1 MKKIIKKVKK
11 MAITSVQLDRDLVEK
26 VKAIVKK
33 KKPLRKIN
41 SYAEAT
47 REVLIDYVRKNQK
60 FLTKNI
66 NQNQTETIE
75 TVQEESL

>member
-1 MKKIIKKVKK
+1 MKMV
-11 MAITSVQLDRDLVEK
+11 ITSVQLDRDLVEK
-26 VKAIVKK
+26 VKTIVKK

-60 FLTKNI
+60 ILAEEI
-66 NQNQTETIE
+66 NQTQIKI
-75 TVQEESL
+75 VQEEI

>member
-1 MKKIIKKVKK
+1 MV
-11 MAITSVQLDRDLVEK
+11 ITSVQLDRDLIEK

-47 REVLIDYVRKNQK
+47 REVLIDFVRKNQK
-60 FLTKNI
+60 FLEEEI
-66 NQNQTETIE
+66 DQNQIKTIS
-75 TVQEESL
+75 EESI

>member
-1 MKKIIKKVKK
+1 VKK

-26 VKAIVKK
+26 VKIIVKK

-60 FLTKNI
+60 LLAEEI
-66 NQNQTETIE
+66 NQDQIETIP
-75 TVQEESL
+75 EEVL

>member
-1 MKKIIKKVKK
+1 MSL
-11 MAITSVQLDRDLVEK
+11 ITLQLDRDLIEK

-47 REVLIDYVRKNQK
+47 REVLIDFVRKNQK
-60 FLTKNI
+60 FLEEEI
-66 NQNQTETIE
+66 DQNQIKTIS
-75 TVQEESL
+75 EESI

>member
-1 MKKIIKKVKK
+1 

-26 VKAIVKK
+26 VKIIVKK

-60 FLTKNI
+60 LLAEEI
-66 NQNQTETIE
+66 NQDQIETIP
-75 TVQEESL
+75 EEVL

>member
-1 MKKIIKKVKK
+1 

-26 VKAIVKK
+26 VKTIVKK

-47 REVLIDYVRKNQK
+47 REVLIDYVKKNQK
-60 FLTKNI
+60 LLAEET
-66 NQNQTETIE
+66 NQNQIE
-75 TVQEESL
+75 TVQEVL

>member
-1 MKKIIKKVKK
+1 
-11 MAITSVQLDRDLVEK
+11 MAITSVQLDKDLVEK

-47 REVLIDYVRKNQK
+47 REVLIDFVRKNQK
-60 FLTKNI
+60 FLEEEIK
-66 NQNQTETIE
+66 QNQIETIP
-75 TVQEESL
+75 EEIL

>member
-1 MKKIIKKVKK
+1 MKKMV
-11 MAITSVQLDRDLVEK
+11 ITSVQLDKDLIEK

-60 FLTKNI
+60 LLAEEI
-66 NQNQTETIE
+66 NQKPIETIP
-75 TVQEESL
+75 EESI